1 MADYKIF
8 VSETSKEYNEKYKE
22 DTVKENTIVKTDKRN
37 RSIEDDLTKITGNFL
52 FIFQTATSKSSR
64 SS

>member
-1 MADYKIF
+1 LADYKIF
-8 VSETSKEYNEKYKE
+8 IPETSKEYNEKYKE

-37 RSIEDDLTKITGNFL
+37 RSIEDDLTKITGKFL
-52 FIFQTATSKSSR
+52 FILQIATSKSSR